1 MADAVPRP
9 ACQICMSAPL
19 LEADSLGF
27 VYNLCGGDSGVICD
41 RLEGRVEFTL
51 CGWLQMAESLRRTR
65 GQDPCTLLNL
75 GIRERRSELL
85 YHTRQN
91 PRFAIAP
98 VRASPLPAGCGDV
111 GPPALPKRYTPE
123 VIRKE
128 G

>member
-41 RLEGRVEFTL
+41 RLEGRVEL
-51 CGWLQMAESLRRTR
+51 MAEGLRRIR

-75 GIRERRSELL
+75 GIRKRRSELL

-98 VRASPLPAGCGDV
+98 VRASLLPAGCGDA
-111 GPPALPKRYTPE
+111 GLSALPKRYTPE